1 MVADRKKYLDKT
13 EQCHKIIT
21 IFVNLQPLKTTQ
33 KNNIPMHSIAERH
46 KIILETLNK
55 NGFVKITDIA
65 QELGVT
71 TVTIRKDIKILAD
84 KGLLYKV
91 HGSARAV
98 NPHVSDT
105 KFNIK
110 NSTNMENKNKIAA
123 KMADLVESNDSL
135 IISSGSTAYTVASH
149 LLKDSSLTNI
159 NVVTSSLKVAVL
171 LGESSAFN
179 VIQLGGPV
187 SHTAL
192 STQSSEQW
200 GGFDFICNKFILGV
214 DGIDVEAGISTATV
228 EEARLT
234 QKMINRATKT
244 IVVAD
249 SSKFGVRGF
258 GRICGFDDIDM
269 LITDS
274 GAPKPMIE
282 MIEDAGVEVLIVE

>member
-1 MVADRKKYLDKT
+1 MSQNYHYLCEPST
-13 EQCHKIIT
+13 
-21 IFVNLQPLKTTQ
+21 LKNNS
-33 KNNIPMHSIAERH
+33 KNNITMHSIAERH

-110 NSTNMENKNKIAA
+110 NSTNMENKNKIAS
-123 KMADLVESNDSL
+123 KMAELVESNDSL

-149 LLKDSSLTNI
+149 LLNNASLNNI
-159 NVVTSSLKVAVL
+159 NVVTSSLKVAVM

-234 QKMINRATKT
+234 QKMIERSTKT

>member
-1 MVADRKKYLDKT
+1 
-13 EQCHKIIT
+13 
-21 IFVNLQPLKTTQ
+21 
-33 KNNIPMHSIAERH
+33 MHSIAERH

-123 KMADLVESNDSL
+123 KVAELVECNDSL

-159 NVVTSSLKVAVL
+159 NVVTSSLKVAVM

-234 QKMINRATKT
+234 QKMIDRSTKT

-282 MIEDAGVEVLIVE
+282 MIEDAGVEVLIVD

>member
-1 MVADRKKYLDKT
+1 MDET
-13 EQCHKIIT
+13 EQSHKFIY
-21 IFVNLQPLKTTQ
+21 IFVTPSTLKKQ
-33 KNNIPMHSIAERH
+33 LKNNLTMHSIAERH

-123 KMADLVESNDSL
+123 KMAELVESNDSL

-149 LLKDSSLTNI
+149 LLNNSSLNNI
-159 NVVTSSLKVAVL
+159 NVVTASLKVAVM
-171 LGESSAFN
+171 LGESAAFN

-192 STQSSEQW
+192 STLSNEQW

-228 EEARLT
+228 EEARMT
-234 QKMINRATKT
+234 QKMIDRSTKT

-269 LITDS
+269 LITDA
-274 GAPKPMIE
+274 GAPKSMIE

>member
-1 MVADRKKYLDKT
+1 
-13 EQCHKIIT
+13 
-21 IFVNLQPLKTTQ
+21 
-33 KNNIPMHSIAERH
+33 MHSIAERH
-46 KIILETLNK
+46 KIILENLNK

-98 NPHVSDT
+98 NPHVADT
-105 KFNIK
+105 DFSIK
-110 NSTNMENKNKIAA
+110 NTTNVETKNKIAQ
-123 KMADLVESNDSL
+123 KMASLVENNDSL

-149 LLKDSSLTNI
+149 LLNHTTLKNV
-159 NVVTSSLKVAVL
+159 NVVTSSLKVAVML
-171 LGESSAFN
+171 AENRSFN
-179 VIQLGGPV
+179 VVQLGGPV

-192 STQSSEQW
+192 STLSNEQW
-200 GGFDFICNKFILGV
+200 GNFDFICNKFILGV
-214 DGIDVEAGISTATV
+214 DGIDVEAGISTSTI

-234 QKMINRATKT
+234 QRMIDHATKT

-258 GRICGFDDIDM
+258 GRICGFEDIDM

-274 GAPKPMIE
+274 DAPKQIIDIM
-282 MIEDAGVEVLIVE
+282 EDAGVEVIIAE

>member
-1 MVADRKKYLDKT
+1 
-13 EQCHKIIT
+13 
-21 IFVNLQPLKTTQ
+21 
-33 KNNIPMHSIAERH
+33 MHSIAERH

-91 HGSARAV
+91 HGSARAT

-110 NSTNMENKNKIAA
+110 HTVNIDKKNKIAA
-123 KMADLVESNDSL
+123 YMASMVENNDSL
-135 IISSGSTAYTVASH
+135 IISSGSTAYTVATH
-149 LLKDSSLTNI
+149 LMQNATLQNI
-159 NVVTSSLKVAVL
+159 KVVTAFLKVAVL
-171 LGESSAFN
+171 LCESNAFQ
-179 VIQLGGPV
+179 VVQLGGPV

-192 STQSSEQW
+192 STHSSECW
-200 GGFDFICNKFILGV
+200 GKFDFICNKFILGV
-214 DGIDVEAGISTATV
+214 DGIDVEAGISTSTI

-234 QKMINRATKT
+234 QRMIEHSTKT

-274 GAPKPMIE
+274 GAPKQMIQ
-282 MIEDAGVEVLIVE
+282 MIEDAGVEVIIVD

>member
-1 MVADRKKYLDKT
+1 
-13 EQCHKIIT
+13 
-21 IFVNLQPLKTTQ
+21 
-33 KNNIPMHSIAERH
+33 MHSIAERH

-98 NPHVSDT
+98 NPHVSDIN
-105 KFNIK
+105 FNIK
-110 NSTNMENKNKIAA
+110 NATNMGNKNKIAQQ
-123 KMADLVESNDSL
+123 MAVLVEDNDSL
-135 IISSGSTAYTVASH
+135 SISSGSTAYTVATH
-149 LLKDSSLTNI
+149 LLNNMSLKNI

-171 LGESSAFN
+171 LSENAAFN
-179 VIQLGGPV
+179 VIQLGGQV
-187 SHTAL
+187 SHTSL
-192 STQSSEQW
+192 STLTNEQW

-214 DGIDVEAGISTATV
+214 DGIDIEAGISTSTV

-234 QKMINRATKT
+234 QKMIERSTKT

-258 GRICGFDDIDM
+258 GRICGFEDIDM

-274 GAPKPMIE
+274 GAPKQMIE
-282 MIEDAGVEVLIVE
+282 MIEDAGVEVVIVD